1 MTDAKTGEAAEA
13 AATGGQHIRC
23 TVEST
28 SYSMCGYEPGDAFDI
43 VDGKLTSTPQGGICL
58 YIVNQVLG
66 LMATRPDDMTK
77 EEWIRERRPITTCS
91 DGPERTVVRLSI
103 VDE

>member
-1 MTDAKTGEAAEA
+1 MTSTKP
-13 AATGGQHIRC
+13 QHIRC

-28 SYSMCGYEPGDAFDI
+28 SYSMCGYVPGDAFDI
-43 VDGKLTSTPQGGICL
+43 VDGKLTRTPAGGICL
-58 YIVNQVLG
+58 YIVNQMLG
-66 LMATRPDDMTK
+66 LLATRPDSMTT
-77 EEWIRERRPITTCS
+77 EEWIRTDRPITTCS